1 MAEVRAGLIM
11 AFAAAGSMVQSQ
23 CGARLPVP
31 GDWFYPWITVE
42 SPYPLIYLVYHW
54 LIQLLECEIG
64 TKRASCS
71 LYIPVLS
78 GSYAGLARLRTLYL
92 LQVLDYI

>member
-31 GDWFYPWITVE
+31 DDWFYPGLRWNLLTL
-42 SPYPLIYLVYHW
+42 SSTYLVYHW

-78 GSYAGLARLRTLYL
+78 GSYAGLARLRTLYFL
-92 LQVLDYI
+92 